1 MTAQVAP
8 AIPLTMA
15 MLESWTGGRS
25 GGTSE
30 MFRKAET
37 ETEVPEGL
45 MVQRGGAETCST
57 SLSGA
62 STEGL
67 WGRQVSWRQG
77 AGQGHALP
85 WGSTVLSTLSGGSSP
100 A

>member
-1 MTAQVAP
+1 
-8 AIPLTMA
+8 
-15 MLESWTGGRS
+15 
-25 GGTSE
+25 

-45 MVQRGGAETCST
+45 MMQRGGAETCST
-57 SLSGA
+57 SRSGA

-67 WGRQVSWRQG
+67 WGRQVSWRLG
-77 AGQGHALP
+77 AGQGCALP
-85 WGSTVLSTLSGGSSP
+85 WSSAMPSTLSGGFLP